1 MNKICFLT
9 VALSIFLSSP
19 AMAGLKCDHLPD
31 GSAANCVWI
40 DGYRDPMTVITTPL
54 ASPAVL
60 KKQRQAE
67 FEEALQREVDHR
79 MFTENISS
87 AQAIEDI
94 LAGRPRRK

>member
-1 MNKICFLT
+1 M
-9 VALSIFLSSP
+9 P
-19 AMAGLKCDHLPD
+19 ASQMA
-31 GSAANCVWI
+31 VQ
-40 DGYRDPMTVITTPL
+40 
-54 ASPAVL
+54 